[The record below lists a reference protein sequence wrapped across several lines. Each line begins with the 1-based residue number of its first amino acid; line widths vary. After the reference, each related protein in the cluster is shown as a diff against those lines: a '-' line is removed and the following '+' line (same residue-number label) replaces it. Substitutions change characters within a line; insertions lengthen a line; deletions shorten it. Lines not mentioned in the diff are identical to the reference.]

1 MKTQKIIVN
10 KIGSVLKN
18 INLNQQVYISKKIHA
33 VEGQAVV
40 VKVLEEQTKYGKLE
54 LTTGLMSKIKK
65 GELIIGVLGERK
77 ALAGIVGIVPKEI
90 KTGDVLNVLNIGGV
104 IGKATSWN
112 KDFVDSPIPVKILG
126 EVIINNKSLN
136 IHDSIQKLDSILIKT
151 VPLIVVMGTAMNVGK
166 TTATVKL
173 IQSIKNKTKLNLVAA
188 KLSGIA
194 AQKDILAM
202 KKAGANQVL
211 SFLDVG
217 ISSTINNHGLVV
229 PAAKTIIN
237 KLTKEKP
244 DLIVVELGDG
254 IIGWYGV
261 EKLLNDKEF
270 SKAMSFNI
278 MCAHD
283 LVGAKGSYDML
294 KNLNLKINFFAGPV
308 TNNTA
313 GTDYIENIL
322 KIPSQDIR
330 YDTNKL
336 LQVLKKKGVIKYD

>member
-1 MKTQKIIVN
+1 MKTQNIVIN

-18 INLNQQVYISKKIHA
+18 ENFNQGVYFSKQIHA

-40 VKVLEEQTKYGKLE
+40 VKVLDEQTKYGKLE
-54 LTTGLMSKIKK
+54 LTNGSMSKIKK
-65 GELIIGVLGERK
+65 GELIVGVLGERK
-77 ALAGIVGIVPKEI
+77 ALAGIVGIVPKDI
-90 KTGDVLNVLNIGGV
+90 KTNDVLNILNIGGV
-104 IGKATSWN
+104 IGKAISWN
-112 KDFVDSPIPVKILG
+112 KDFVDSPISVKILG
-126 EVIINNKSLN
+126 EVNINNKSLN
-136 IHDSIQKLDSILIKT
+136 IHDSIQKLDSVLIKT
-151 VPLIVVMGTAMNVGK
+151 ASLIVVMGTAMNVGK

-173 IQSIKNKTKLNLVAA
+173 IQLIKSKTKLNLVAA

-202 KKAGANQVL
+202 KKAGASQVL

-217 ISSTINNHGLVV
+217 ISSTINNHEIVV

-237 KLTKEKP
+237 KLAKEKP

-270 SKAMSFNI
+270 SKAMSLNI

-294 KNLNLKINFFAGPV
+294 KSLNLKIDFFTGPV
-308 TNNTA
+308 SNNTA
-313 GTDYIENIL
+313 GTDYLENNL
-322 KIPSQDIR
+322 KIPAQDLR
-330 YDTNKL
+330 YDTKKL

>member
-65 GELIIGVLGERK
+65 GELIVGVLGERK

-112 KDFVDSPIPVKILG
+112 KDFVNLPIPVKLLG
-126 EVIINNKSLN
+126 EIIVNNKNLN

>member
-65 GELIIGVLGERK
+65 GELIVGVLGERK

-112 KDFVDSPIPVKILG
+112 KDFVNLPIPVKLLG
-126 EVIINNKSLN
+126 EIIVNNKNLN

-237 KLTKEKP
+237 KLTKKKP

>member
-54 LTTGLMSKIKK
+54 LTTGVMSKIKK

-112 KDFVDSPIPVKILG
+112 KDFVNLPIPVKVLG
-126 EVIINNKSLN
+126 EVIMNNKSLN
-136 IHDSIQKLDSILIKT
+136 IHDSIQKLDSVLLKT
-151 VPLIVVMGTAMNVGK
+151 APLIVVMGTAMNVGK

-173 IQSIKNKTKLNLVAA
+173 IQSIKNKTKLNFVAA

-202 KKAGANQVL
+202 KKAGADQVL

-237 KLTKEKP
+237 KLTKKKT

-294 KNLNLKINFFAGPV
+294 KILNLKIDFFAGPV

-336 LQVLKKKGVIKYD
+336 LQVLKKKGIIKYD

>member
-65 GELIIGVLGERK
+65 GELIVGVLGERK
-77 ALAGIVGIVPKEI
+77 ALAGIVGIIPKEI

-136 IHDSIQKLDSILIKT
+136 IHDSIQKLDSVLLKT

-237 KLTKEKP
+237 KLTKKKP

-294 KNLNLKINFFAGPV
+294 NDLNLKIDFFAGPV

>member
-1 MKTQKIIVN
+1 MKTKKIVVN

-18 INLNQQVYISKKIHA
+18 INLSQQVYISKKIHSM
-33 VEGQAVV
+33 EGQAVV
-40 VKVLEEQTKYGKLE
+40 VKVLEEQIKYGKLE
-54 LTTGLMSKIKK
+54 LTNGSMSKIKK
-65 GELIIGVLGERK
+65 GELIVGVLGERK
-77 ALAGIVGIVPKEI
+77 ALAGIVGIIPKEI
-90 KTGDVLNVLNIGGV
+90 KTNDVLNILNIGGV

-112 KDFVDSPIPVKILG
+112 KDFVNLPIPVKVLG
-126 EVIINNKSLN
+126 EIIVNNKNLN
-136 IHDSIQKLDSILIKT
+136 IHDNIQKLDSDLIKT
-151 VPLIVVMGTAMNVGK
+151 VPLIVIMGTAMNVGK

-202 KKAGANQVL
+202 KKAGASQIL

-217 ISSTINNHGLVV
+217 ISSTINNHGLVL

-244 DLIVVELGDG
+244 DLIIIELGDG

-261 EKLLNDKEF
+261 EKLLDDKEF
-270 SKAMSFNI
+270 TKAMSFNI

-294 KNLNLKINFFAGPV
+294 KSLNLKIDFFAGPV

-313 GTDYIENIL
+313 GTDYLENNL
-322 KIPSQDIR
+322 KVPSQDLR
-330 YDTNKL
+330 YDTKKL
-336 LQVLKKKGVIKYD
+336 LKVLKKKGVIKYD

>member
-18 INLNQQVYISKKIHA
+18 TNLNQQVYISKKIHA
-33 VEGQAVV
+33 MEGQAVV
-40 VKVLEEQTKYGKLE
+40 VKVLEEQTKYGELE
-54 LTTGLMSKIKK
+54 LTNGLMSKIKK
-65 GELIIGVLGERK
+65 GELIVGVLGERK

-112 KDFVDSPIPVKILG
+112 KDFVNLPIPVKLLG
-126 EVIINNKSLN
+126 EIIVNNKNLN

>member
-65 GELIIGVLGERK
+65 GELIVGVLGERK

-90 KTGDVLNVLNIGGV
+90 KNGDVLNVLNIGGV
-104 IGKATSWN
+104 IGKAISWN
-112 KDFVDSPIPVKILG
+112 KDFIDSPIPVKVLG

-136 IHDSIQKLDSILIKT
+136 IHDSIQKLDSVLLKT

-173 IQSIKNKTKLNLVAA
+173 IQLIKNKTKLNLVAA

-202 KKAGANQVL
+202 KKAGADQVL

-217 ISSTINNHGLVV
+217 ISSTINNRGLVV

-237 KLTKEKP
+237 KLNLNNP

-270 SKAMSFNI
+270 TKTMSFNI

-294 KNLNLKINFFAGPV
+294 KSLNLKIDFFAGPV

-330 YDTNKL
+330 YDANKL
-336 LQVLKKKGVIKYD
+336 LQVFKMKGVIKYD

>member
-1 MKTQKIIVN
+1 MKTQKIVVN

-18 INLNQQVYISKKIHA
+18 TNLNQSVFISKKIHA
-33 VEGQAVV
+33 EEGQAVV
-40 VKVLEEQTKYGKLE
+40 VKVLKEQTKYGKLE
-54 LTTGLMSKIKK
+54 LTNGSMSKIKK
-65 GELIIGVLGERK
+65 EELIVGVLGERK
-77 ALAGIVGIVPKEI
+77 ALSGIVGIVPKNI
-90 KTGDVLNVLNIGGV
+90 NAGDILNVLNIGGV

-112 KDFVDSPIPVKILG
+112 KDFVDSPIPVQILG
-126 EVIINNKSLN
+126 EIIVNNKSLN
-136 IHDSIQKLDSILIKT
+136 IHDSTQKLDLILTKT

-173 IQSIKNKTKLNLVAA
+173 IQSIKNKIKLNLVAA

-202 KKAGANQVL
+202 KKAGASQVL

-270 SKAMSFNI
+270 SKVMSFNI

-283 LVGAKGSYDML
+283 LVGAKGSYEML
-294 KNLNLKINFFAGPV
+294 KNLNLKIDFFAGPV
-308 TNNTA
+308 SNNTA
-313 GTDYIENIL
+313 GTDYLENNL
-322 KIPSQDIR
+322 KIPAQDLR
-330 YDTNKL
+330 YDTKKL
-336 LQVLKKKGVIKYD
+336 LLVLKKKGVIKYD

>member
-10 KIGSVLKN
+10 KIGSVVKNMGLKN
-18 INLNQQVYISKKIHA
+18 DIYISVDKSLS
-33 VEGQAVV
+33 EGDVV
-40 VKVLEEQTKYGKLE
+40 VIKALEEHKKYGKLE
-54 LTTGLMSKIKK
+54 LIDGTLSKINK
-65 GELIIGVLGERK
+65 GDLIIGVLGERK
-77 ALAGIVGIVPKEI
+77 ALAGIVGIVPK
-90 KTGDVLNVLNIGGV
+90 KVKSNDVLDILNIGGV
-104 IGKATSWN
+104 IGKAVSWN
-112 KDFVDSPIPVKILG
+112 KDFVQSPIPVK
-126 EVIINNKSLN
+126 VIGNVMVNDKKLN
-136 IHDSIQKLDSILIKT
+136 IHDSIQKLDLVLIKT
-151 VPLIVVMGTAMNVGK
+151 APLIVIMGTAMNVGK

-202 KKAGANQVL
+202 KKAGASQVL

-261 EKLLNDKEF
+261 EKLLNDQEF
-270 SKAMSFNI
+270 MKAISFNI

-294 KNLNLKINFFAGPV
+294 ESLNLKIDFFAGPV

-313 GTDYIENIL
+313 GTDYIENVLQISAQDLRYNTQKLLKIL
-322 KIPSQDIR
+322 K
-330 YDTNKL
+330 N
-336 LQVLKKKGVIKYD
+336 KGVIKYD

>member
-65 GELIIGVLGERK
+65 GELIVGVLGERK
-77 ALAGIVGIVPKEI
+77 ALAGIVGIIPKEI

-136 IHDSIQKLDSILIKT
+136 IHDSIQKLDSVLLKT

-202 KKAGANQVL
+202 KKAGAGQVL

-294 KNLNLKINFFAGPV
+294 NDLNLKIDFFAGPV

>member
-10 KIGSVLKN
+10 KIGSVVKNMGLKN
-18 INLNQQVYISKKIHA
+18 DIYISVDKSLS
-33 VEGQAVV
+33 EGDVV
-40 VKVLEEQTKYGKLE
+40 VIKTLEEHEKYGKLE
-54 LTTGLMSKIKK
+54 LIDGTLSKINK
-65 GELIIGVLGERK
+65 GDLIIGVLGERK
-77 ALAGIVGIVPKEI
+77 ALAGIVGIVPK
-90 KTGDVLNVLNIGGV
+90 KVKSNDVLDILNIGGV
-104 IGKATSWN
+104 IGKAVSWN
-112 KDFVDSPIPVKILG
+112 KDFVQSPIPVK
-126 EVIINNKSLN
+126 VIGNVMVNDKKLN
-136 IHDSIQKLDSILIKT
+136 IHDSIQKLDLVLIKT
-151 VPLIVVMGTAMNVGK
+151 APLIVIMGTAMNVGK

-202 KKAGANQVL
+202 KKAGASQVL

-261 EKLLNDKEF
+261 EKLLNDQEF
-270 SKAMSFNI
+270 MKAISFNI

-294 KNLNLKINFFAGPV
+294 ESLNLKIDFFAGPV

-313 GTDYIENIL
+313 GTDYIENVLQISAQNTRYNTQKLLKIL
-322 KIPSQDIR
+322 K
-330 YDTNKL
+330 N
-336 LQVLKKKGVIKYD
+336 KGVIKYD

>member
-18 INLNQQVYISKKIHA
+18 TNLNQQVYISKKIHA
-33 VEGQAVV
+33 MEGQAVV
-40 VKVLEEQTKYGKLE
+40 VKVLEEQTKYGELE
-54 LTTGLMSKIKK
+54 LTNGLMSKIKK
-65 GELIIGVLGERK
+65 GELIVGVLGERK

-112 KDFVDSPIPVKILG
+112 KDFVNLPIPVKLLG
-126 EVIINNKSLN
+126 EIIVNNKNLN

-202 KKAGANQVL
+202 KKAGAGQVL

-237 KLTKEKP
+237 KLTKKKP

-294 KNLNLKINFFAGPV
+294 NDLNLKIDFFAGPV

>member
-10 KIGSVLKN
+10 KIGSVVKNMGLKN
-18 INLNQQVYISKKIHA
+18 DIYISVDKSLS
-33 VEGQAVV
+33 EGDVV
-40 VKVLEEQTKYGKLE
+40 VIKTLEEHEKYGKLE
-54 LTTGLMSKIKK
+54 LIDGTLSKINK
-65 GELIIGVLGERK
+65 GDLIIGVLGERK
-77 ALAGIVGIVPKEI
+77 ALAGIVGIVPK
-90 KTGDVLNVLNIGGV
+90 KVKSNDVLDILNIGGV
-104 IGKATSWN
+104 IGKAVSWN
-112 KDFVDSPIPVKILG
+112 KDFVQSPIPVK
-126 EVIINNKSLN
+126 VIGNVMVNDKKLN
-136 IHDSIQKLDSILIKT
+136 IHDSIQKLDLVLIKT
-151 VPLIVVMGTAMNVGK
+151 APLIVIMGTAMNVGK

-202 KKAGANQVL
+202 KKAGASQVL

-261 EKLLNDKEF
+261 EKLLNDQEF
-270 SKAMSFNI
+270 MKAISFNI

-283 LVGAKGSYDML
+283 LIGAKGSYDML
-294 KNLNLKINFFAGPV
+294 ESLNLKIDFFAGPV

-313 GTDYIENIL
+313 GTDYIENVLQI
-322 KIPSQDIR
+322 SAQD
-330 YDTNKL
+330 L
-336 LQVLKKKGVIKYD
+336 

>member
-18 INLNQQVYISKKIHA
+18 TNLNQQVYISKKIHA
-33 VEGQAVV
+33 MEGQAVV
-40 VKVLEEQTKYGKLE
+40 VKVLEEQTKYGELE
-54 LTTGLMSKIKK
+54 LTNGLMSKIKK
-65 GELIIGVLGERK
+65 GELIVGVLGERK

>member
-10 KIGSVLKN
+10 KIGSVVKNMGLKN
-18 INLNQQVYISKKIHA
+18 DIYISVDKSLS
-33 VEGQAVV
+33 EGDVV
-40 VKVLEEQTKYGKLE
+40 VIKTLEEHEKYGKLE
-54 LTTGLMSKIKK
+54 LIDGTLSKINK
-65 GELIIGVLGERK
+65 GDLIIGVLGERK
-77 ALAGIVGIVPKEI
+77 ALAGIVGIVPK
-90 KTGDVLNVLNIGGV
+90 KVKSNDVLDILNIGGV
-104 IGKATSWN
+104 IGKAVSWN
-112 KDFVDSPIPVKILG
+112 KDFVQSPIPVK
-126 EVIINNKSLN
+126 VIGNVMVNDKKLN
-136 IHDSIQKLDSILIKT
+136 IHDSIQKLDLVLIKT
-151 VPLIVVMGTAMNVGK
+151 APLIVIMGTAMNVGK

-202 KKAGANQVL
+202 KKAGASQVL

-261 EKLLNDKEF
+261 EKLLNDQEF
-270 SKAMSFNI
+270 MKAISFNI

-283 LVGAKGSYDML
+283 LIGAKGSYDML
-294 KNLNLKINFFAGPV
+294 ESLNLKIDFFAGPV

-313 GTDYIENIL
+313 GTDYIENVLQISAQDLRYNTQKLLKIL
-322 KIPSQDIR
+322 K
-330 YDTNKL
+330 N
-336 LQVLKKKGVIKYD
+336 KGVIKYD

>member
-65 GELIIGVLGERK
+65 GELIVGVLGERK

-90 KTGDVLNVLNIGGV
+90 KIGDVLNVLNIGGV

-112 KDFVDSPIPVKILG
+112 KDFVNLPIPVKVLG
-126 EVIINNKSLN
+126 EVIMNNKSLN
-136 IHDSIQKLDSILIKT
+136 IHDSIQKLDSVLLKT

-202 KKAGANQVL
+202 KKAGADQVL

-237 KLTKEKP
+237 KLNLNNP

-294 KNLNLKINFFAGPV
+294 ESLNLKINFFAGPV

>member
-18 INLNQQVYISKKIHA
+18 TNLNQQVYISKKIHA
-33 VEGQAVV
+33 MEGQAVV

-65 GELIIGVLGERK
+65 GELIVGVLGERK

-112 KDFVDSPIPVKILG
+112 KDFVNLPIPVKLLG
-126 EVIINNKSLN
+126 EIIVNNKNLN

>member
-65 GELIIGVLGERK
+65 GELIVGVLGERK

>member
-10 KIGSVLKN
+10 KIGTVLKN

-65 GELIIGVLGERK
+65 GELIVGVLGERK
-77 ALAGIVGIVPKEI
+77 ALAGIVGIVPKKI
-90 KTGDVLNVLNIGGV
+90 KTDDVLNVLNIGGV

-112 KDFVDSPIPVKILG
+112 KDFVNLPIPVKVLG

-136 IHDSIQKLDSILIKT
+136 IHDSIQKLDSVLFKT

-202 KKAGANQVL
+202 KKAGADQVL

-237 KLTKEKP
+237 KLSQEKP

-261 EKLLNDKEF
+261 DKLLNDKEF
-270 SKAMSFNI
+270 AKAINFNI

-294 KNLNLKINFFAGPV
+294 ESLNLKIDFFAGPV

>member
-33 VEGQAVV
+33 VDGQAVV

-54 LTTGLMSKIKK
+54 LTTGVMSKIKK

-112 KDFVDSPIPVKILG
+112 KDFVNLPIPVKVLG
-126 EVIINNKSLN
+126 EVIMNNKSLN
-136 IHDSIQKLDSILIKT
+136 IHDSIQKLDSVLLKT
-151 VPLIVVMGTAMNVGK
+151 APLIVVMGTAMNVGK

-173 IQSIKNKTKLNLVAA
+173 IQSIKNKTKLNFVAA

-202 KKAGANQVL
+202 KKAGADQVL

-237 KLTKEKP
+237 KLTKKKT

-294 KNLNLKINFFAGPV
+294 KILNLKIDFFAGPV

-336 LQVLKKKGVIKYD
+336 LQVLKKKGIIKYD

>member
-1 MKTQKIIVN
+1 MKTQKIVIN

-18 INLNQQVYISKKIHA
+18 ENFNQGVYVSKQIHA

-40 VKVLEEQTKYGKLE
+40 VKVLDEQTKYGKLE
-54 LTTGLMSKIKK
+54 LTNGSMSKIKK

-77 ALAGIVGIVPKEI
+77 ALSGIVGVVPKKI
-90 KTGDVLNVLNIGGV
+90 KIGYILNILNIGAV
-104 IGKATSWN
+104 IGKAVSWN
-112 KDFVDSPIPVKILG
+112 KDVVDSPIKVKILG
-126 EVIINNKSLN
+126 EIIINGKSLN
-136 IHDSIQKLDSILIKT
+136 IHDSIQKLDSVLAKT
-151 VPLIVVMGTAMNVGK
+151 VPLIVVMGTAMNVGN

-173 IQSIKNKTKLNLVAA
+173 IQLIKNKTKLNLVAA

-202 KKAGANQVL
+202 KKAGASQVL

-217 ISSTINNHGLVV
+217 ISSTINHHGLVV

-237 KLTKEKP
+237 KLVKYKP

-261 EKLLNDKEF
+261 DKLLNDKEF
-270 SKAMSFNI
+270 TQAMSFKI

-283 LVGAKGSYDML
+283 LVGAKGARDLL
-294 KNLNLKINFFAGPV
+294 KNLNLKIDFFAGPV

-313 GTDYIENIL
+313 GTDYIENVL
-322 KIPSQDIR
+322 EIPAQDLR
-330 YDTNKL
+330 CDTQKL
-336 LQVLKKKGVIKYD
+336 LKVLKKKGVIKYD

>member
-54 LTTGLMSKIKK
+54 LIDGTLSKINK
-65 GELIIGVLGERK
+65 GDLIIGVLGERK
-77 ALAGIVGIVPKEI
+77 ALAGIVGIVPK
-90 KTGDVLNVLNIGGV
+90 KVKSNDVLDILNIGGV
-104 IGKATSWN
+104 IGKAVSWN
-112 KDFVDSPIPVKILG
+112 KDFVQSPIPVK
-126 EVIINNKSLN
+126 VIGNVMVNDKKLN
-136 IHDSIQKLDSILIKT
+136 IHDSIQKLDLVLIKT
-151 VPLIVVMGTAMNVGK
+151 APLIVIMGTAMNVGK

-202 KKAGANQVL
+202 KKAGASQVL

-261 EKLLNDKEF
+261 EKLLNDQEF
-270 SKAMSFNI
+270 MKAISFNI

-294 KNLNLKINFFAGPV
+294 ESLNLKIDFFAGPV

-313 GTDYIENIL
+313 GTDYIENVLQISAQDLRYNTQKLLKIL
-322 KIPSQDIR
+322 K
-330 YDTNKL
+330 N
-336 LQVLKKKGVIKYD
+336 KGVIKYD